1 MASRPPLRLIMVSFI
16 LRRLGAGIVTVL
28 TLCVLA
34 FFLLYLGAEST
45 ARNIVGQTASSEVVA
60 RKATELGIDRP
71 LVVQFWDW
79 ASGAL
84 TGDLGR
90 SWFNG
95 ETVAQTLLA
104 RVPVT
109 LSITV
114 GAILLAAVLSIA
126 LGALAASRRG
136 WVDRVI
142 QLTSVIGAA
151 IPGFLFALALATIFG
166 LVLRWFPATGYVP
179 IGTSVSGWLSTITLP
194 VVALAIGATAAVA
207 QQVRGSMIDVL
218 RMDYVRTL
226 RSRGL
231 NTRRVVYGHVLRNA
245 AGPALG
251 VLGLQFV
258 VVFGGAVV
266 IEQVFSLPGLG
277 QAAVAA
283 TSQGDI
289 PVVMGVV
296 IVTAIL
302 VVLVNLAIDLLQGWL
317 NPKVRLQ

>member
-1 MASRPPLRLIMVSFI
+1 MILFI
-16 LRRLGAGIVTVL
+16 VRRFAAGVVTVL

-34 FFLLYLGAEST
+34 FFLLYLSTEST
-45 ARNIVGQTASSEVVA
+45 ARNIVGQTASAEIVA
-60 RKATELGIDRP
+60 RKASELGLDRP
-71 LVVQFWDW
+71 LLVQFADW
-79 ASGAL
+79 AGNAA

-90 SWFNG
+90 SWFTG
-95 ETVAQTLLA
+95 ETVAQTLVA

-114 GAILLAAVLSIA
+114 GAIVLAGVLSII
-126 LGALAASRRG
+126 LGATAAGRRG
-136 WVDRVI
+136 GVDRTVQVI
-142 QLTSVIGAA
+142 SVIGAA
-151 IPGFLFALALATIFG
+151 IPGFLFALALATVFG

-179 IGTSVSGWLSTITLP
+179 ITSSLSGWLSTVTLP
-194 VVALAIGATAAVA
+194 IIALAIGATAAVV

-226 RSRGL
+226 RARGL
-231 NTRRVVYGHVLRNA
+231 NKRRVVYGHVLRNA

-266 IEQVFSLPGLG
+266 VEQVFSLPGLG
-277 QAAVAA
+277 QAAIAA

-289 PVVMGVV
+289 PVVMGVI

-302 VVLVNLAIDLLQGWL
+302 VVLVNLAVDLLQGWL
-317 NPKVRLQ
+317 NPKVRLS

>member
-1 MASRPPLRLIMVSFI
+1 MITFI
-16 LRRLGAGIVTVL
+16 LRRVAAGVVTVL

-34 FFLLYLGAEST
+34 FFLLYLSAEST
-45 ARNIVGQTASSEVVA
+45 ARNIVGQTASAEIVA
-60 RKATELGIDRP
+60 RKASELGLDRP
-71 LVVQFWDW
+71 LLAQFTDW
-79 ASGAL
+79 VSSAV

-90 SWFNG
+90 SWFTG
-95 ETVAQTLLA
+95 ETVAQTLAA

-114 GAILLAAVLSIA
+114 GAILLSAILSIV
-126 LGALAASRRG
+126 LGALAAGRRG
-136 WVDRVI
+136 WVDHTV
-142 QLTSVIGAA
+142 QVASVVGAA
-151 IPGFLFALALATIFG
+151 VPGFLFALALATVFG

-179 IGTSVSGWLSTITLP
+179 VTSSVSGWLSTITLP
-194 VVALAIGATAAVA
+194 IIALAIGATAAVV
-207 QQVRGSMIDVL
+207 QQVRGGMIDVL

-231 NTRRVVYGHVLRNA
+231 GKRRVVYGHVLRNA

-251 VLGLQFV
+251 VLGLQFI

-266 IEQVFSLPGLG
+266 VEQVFSLPGLG
-277 QAAVAA
+277 QAAIAA

-289 PVVMGVV
+289 PVVMGVI
-296 IVTAIL
+296 IVTAVL

-317 NPKVRLQ
+317 NPKVRLS